1 MPARHDSER
10 RKTRAREP
18 TGKSRK
24 KAPKGL
30 NLPLQND
37 VLDVMVTHFE
47 DVYRDVR
54 LHVLPI
60 ASAQLLL
67 ALPLTGCD
75 GHARRGR
82 VVAGTK
88 TPPSPQ
94 AVVHDRGRIVDR
106 KELTSG
112 LPQPLFEGD
121 AVLAVGSIRK

>member
-67 ALPLTGCD
+67 ALPLTVAMAMLDAGASWL
-75 GHARRGR
+75 ARRHHR
-82 VVAGTK
+82 APKPWFMTEVE
-88 TPPSPQ
+88 S
-94 AVVHDRGRIVDR
+94 
-106 KELTSG
+106 LT
-112 LPQPLFEGD
+112 
-121 AVLAVGSIRK
+121 ARN